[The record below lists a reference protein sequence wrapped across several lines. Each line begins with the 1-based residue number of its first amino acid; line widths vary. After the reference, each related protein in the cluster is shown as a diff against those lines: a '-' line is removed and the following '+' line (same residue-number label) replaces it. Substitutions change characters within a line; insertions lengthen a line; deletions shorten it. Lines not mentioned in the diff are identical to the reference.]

1 MPAQTV
7 IQLRRDTSANWESA
21 DPILASG
28 EAGFDTTENKIKIGD
43 GTSTWTELDYAS
55 GGSGSITVSETA
67 PADPAEGDLWFNST
81 NAVTYIYYDSFWV
94 ELTPAIAGPE
104 GPIGEPG
111 IVVQDEEPTNTD
123 VLWLD
128 SDDPADA
135 VAVPAGG
142 ETGQVLAKATGDDY
156 DTEWTTLPEA
166 PTPVSSGNAI
176 INGAFEINQRNFSSS
191 TSAGYNFDRWNTVA
205 LGNGTNTVSRQSFS
219 PGDTPDANFQ
229 SPNFFRHIT
238 TGQSSADVRS
248 SFNQPIESVRTF
260 AGQTVTLSFY
270 AKSASGTPNIAVEYV
285 QNFGAGGSSSV
296 FVTPQKVAISTT
308 WTRYSVTTAIPSIS
322 GKTIG
327 SDTNQLILL
336 LWFSAG
342 SDANARTD
350 SLGIQSNTFD
360 IWGVQLEA
368 GSTATP
374 FKRNANSIQ
383 GELAACQR
391 YYVRYAAELANYY
404 IGGRGNASSTTNV
417 VMQYPIMVE
426 MRTKPSAID
435 FSALSVYDE
444 VSAIPVSTAT
454 VAVLANSKLLQ
465 ASLTCSGATQFRSY
479 TTVSQGG
486 SVGFIGISA
495 EL

>member
-1 MPAQTV
+1 MEGSLVAYKVFTNGSVLNASEMNEYLMNQSVITFSNSTARGSAITTPVEGMITYLEDTQTY
-7 IQLRRDTSANWESA
+7 ESW
-21 DPILASG
+21 
-28 EAGFDTTENKIKIGD
+28 D
-43 GTSTWTELDYAS
+43 GAAWVAFGG
-55 GGSGSITVSETA
+55 GGS
-67 PADPAEGDLWFNST
+67 
-81 NAVTYIYYDSFWV
+81 
-94 ELTPAIAGPE
+94 AGT
-104 GPIGEPG
+104 
-111 IVVQDEEPTNTD
+111 Q
-123 VLWLD
+123 
-128 SDDPADA
+128 
-135 VAVPAGG
+135 
-142 ETGQVLAKATGDDY
+142 
-156 DTEWTTLPEA
+156 
-166 PTPVSSGNAI
+166 NAI

-191 TSAGYNFDRWNTVA
+191 TSLGYNFDRWTTVA

-219 PGDTPDANFQ
+219 PGDTPDPNFQ

-285 QNFGAGGSSSV
+285 QGFGVGGSSAV

-327 SDTNQLILL
+327 DDTNQLILL

-368 GSTATP
+368 GSVATP
-374 FKRNANSIQ
+374 FRRNANSIE

-391 YYVRYAAELANYY
+391 YYVRFTSDDTGAQVGV
-404 IGGRGNASSTTNV
+404 IGGNLNQSIGQAVFPTPATLRAFATS
-417 VMQYPIMVE
+417 
-426 MRTKPSAID
+426 ID
-435 FSALSVYDE
+435 FSNVGWLNFSNLTTY
-444 VSAIPVSTAT
+444 SGGTITLQSN
-454 VAVLANSKLLQ
+454 ANSMGPS
-465 ASLTCSGATQFRSY
+465 ARYTHGSNVLTAGNSGAFTNNS
-479 TTVSQGG
+479 TTA
-486 SVGFIGISA
+486 FIGFSA